1 MSEHNRNSI
10 PRRGQAPKPNLSD
23 LQLMEA
29 SACCKPLWEVA
40 SRLDALIDTKS
51 GPRPT
56 LRSFDAML
64 FEVAAWGSGSYRSLE
79 LSLADREVWARLRST
94 VRAASLGNPR
104 TQLAEKP
111 ITREQHYKFRKHH
124 LTDQFIE
131 MMHHG
136 IDEAAIRAAQSMGML
151 VPGLGSSSA
160 PDVRSFVAADGCWMH
175 AERSRRPVGLVVPV
189 VARSPHDRE
198 RVVIS
203 ARAESVRS
211 DEPPPDDATVAVD
224 TILDLTGR
232 YPKLRDGLRGAVYDR
247 MPDSDSDR
255 LLEAGIIPVTQV
267 PRDDRRLSRE
277 RELRKDCELLNWEM
291 KRGLGRT
298 PSWNLRIEFRVI
310 AFQAHVLVTA
320 LIAYHHRTGAD
331 MTPWFGQH
339 QLPTEGRLLE

>member
-1 MSEHNRNSI
+1 MSEHTHK
-10 PRRGQAPKPNLSD
+10 GVQAPKQRFSD
-23 LQLMEA
+23 LQRLEA
-29 SACCKPLWEVA
+29 TACAEPLWDLA
-40 SRLDALIDTKS
+40 LKLDAVIDTQS
-51 GPRPT
+51 GRRPT
-56 LRSFDAML
+56 HGSFEALL
-64 FEVAAWGSGSYRSLE
+64 FEVAAQGFGSYRSVDRF
-79 LSLADREVWARLRST
+79 LADEGAWNRLRST
-94 VRAASLGNPR
+94 VKAAHRGDLRMRLP
-104 TQLAEKP
+104 EKP
-111 ITREQHYKFRKHH
+111 ITRCQHDKFRKR
-124 LTDQFIE
+124 LTDQVIE
-131 MMHHG
+131 MMHHS
-136 IDEAAIRAAQSMGML
+136 IDEAAVKAAQSMGML

-160 PDVRSFVAADGCWMH
+160 PDMRSLVASDGCWMH